1 MSVLLYC
8 SNSILKCLSTIKN
21 VQHEFSLDCNI
32 YELTISYK
40 KDSSWYAVMGKEKD
54 IERGKKVYVLPAP
67 SLVEASLFWSIRA
80 DYLELYC

>member
-8 SNSILKCLSTIKN
+8 SKSVLKCLPTIKN
-21 VQHEFSLDCNI
+21 VWRDFSLDCNI

-40 KDSSWYAVMGKEKD
+40 KDSSWCAVMGKEKD
-54 IERGKKVYVLPAP
+54 IEREKEFYVLPAP
-67 SLVEASLFWSIRA
+67 SLVEVSLFWSIRT

>member
-8 SNSILKCLSTIKN
+8 SKSVLKCLPTIKN
-21 VQHEFSLDCNI
+21 VWRDFSLDCNI

-40 KDSSWYAVMGKEKD
+40 KDSSWCAVMGKEKD
-54 IERGKKVYVLPAP
+54 IEREKKFYVLPAP
-67 SLVEASLFWSIRA
+67 SLVEVSLFWSIRT